1 MKAMPIFLNIDL
13 AASLRHAEQCEK
25 REKNWG
31 QSQKKSN
38 KTSKRINKS
47 TVTFKEECSLGR
59 VFILTRLGLLREDH
73 LSSTRGPV
81 SSVAPPATTSYDL
94 RVKQEDDT
102 FEVKQEDDTFE
113 YDAIT
118 FHDEFLKASIDSII
132 SNPSYC
138 LLDD

>member
-1 MKAMPIFLNIDL
+1 M
-13 AASLRHAEQCEK
+13 
-25 REKNWG
+25 
-31 QSQKKSN
+31 
-38 KTSKRINKS
+38 
-47 TVTFKEECSLGR
+47 TFKEECSLGR
-59 VFILTRLGLLREDH
+59 VFILTSLLREDH

-102 FEVKQEDDTFE
+102 FE

-132 SNPSYC
+132 SNPSHC